1 MMQLKRTSG
10 MAAMSTKLETI
21 RRWIRGAFGMR
32 GRDRPPELPQDL
44 TYDPQLRELTNAWRD
59 QAARDDWRR
68 VRCASVMHAPFAVLR
83 DTPVGVAW
91 ELLERNGMCA
101 LPVVDTN
108 QDLLGLVTRE
118 DLMADCGLRRG
129 ADMDPRCVGDLM
141 LAEVDMVGE
150 TDTLGTA
157 FHLLLDARSP
167 CLPVLDWRGHVVG
180 ILSESDILEASGHRA
195 GTHCRVASHPVG
207 R

>member
-1 MMQLKRTSG
+1 
-10 MAAMSTKLETI
+10 MAAMSTKLV
-21 RRWIRGAFGMR
+21 RFLRWIRGAFRMK

-44 TYDPQLRELTNAWRD
+44 AYDSQLRELTNAWRD

-68 VRCASVMHAPFAVLR
+68 VSCANVMHAPFAVTR

-108 QDLLGLVTRE
+108 QDLVGLVTRE
-118 DLMADCGLRRG
+118 DLMADCGVGLG
-129 ADMDPRCVGDLM
+129 ADIDPRCVGDLM
-141 LAEVDMVGE
+141 TAEVDMVGE
-150 TDTLGTA
+150 ADTLGTA
-157 FHLLLDARSP
+157 FYLLLNARSP

-180 ILSESDILEASGHRA
+180 LLSEADILEASGHRA
-195 GTHCRVASHPVG
+195 GTHCRVAPHPAG
-207 R
+207 G